1 MKLIDTTCP
10 KCGAN
15 LRVDADMQSA
25 FCEYC
30 GAELL
35 IDDEVQHLQIDNAE
49 SAGYAFEKGRQR
61 AQQEAQMP
69 MEYSAPLA
77 PKKNKKMV
85 WWVLGWIFI
94 FPIPLTIIISRNQKL
109 KTGVYYKEQRKG
121 DSTMKQVTKDMN
133 IREMVMMDEGIAE
146 ILMGAG
152 MHCLGCMMSHFEN
165 LEQACAV
172 HGIDADALVDQINE
186 YLEAQ
191 GE

>member
-94 FPIPLTIIISRNQKL
+94 FPIPLTILIARNQKL
-109 KTGVYYKEQRKG
+109 KTGAKIGIIVAAWIVYLMIGIVGNVTKGNEQA
-121 DSTMKQVTKDMN
+121 DSTAPRTSYSIQETTK
-133 IREMVMMDEGIAE
+133 
-146 ILMGAG
+146 
-152 MHCLGCMMSHFEN
+152 
-165 LEQACAV
+165 
-172 HGIDADALVDQINE
+172 IN
-186 YLEAQ
+186 
-191 GE
+191 GR

>member
-94 FPIPLTIIISRNQKL
+94 FPIPLTILIARNQKL
-109 KTGVYYKEQRKG
+109 KTGAKIGIIVAAWIVYLLIGLVGNVTKGNEQA
-121 DSTMKQVTKDMN
+121 DSTAPQTSYSIQETTK
-133 IREMVMMDEGIAE
+133 
-146 ILMGAG
+146 
-152 MHCLGCMMSHFEN
+152 
-165 LEQACAV
+165 
-172 HGIDADALVDQINE
+172 IN
-186 YLEAQ
+186 
-191 GE
+191 GR

>member
-49 SAGYAFEKGRQR
+49 SAGYAFEKGWQR

-94 FPIPLTIIISRNQKL
+94 FPIPLTILIARNQKL
-109 KTGVYYKEQRKG
+109 KTGAKIGIIVAAWIVYLMIGIVGNVTKGNEQA
-121 DSTMKQVTKDMN
+121 DSTAPRTSYSIQETTK
-133 IREMVMMDEGIAE
+133 
-146 ILMGAG
+146 
-152 MHCLGCMMSHFEN
+152 
-165 LEQACAV
+165 
-172 HGIDADALVDQINE
+172 IN
-186 YLEAQ
+186 
-191 GE
+191 GR

>member
-10 KCGAN
+10 KCSAN

-49 SAGYAFEKGRQR
+49 SAGYAFEKGWQR

-94 FPIPLTIIISRNQKL
+94 FPIPLTIIIARNKKL
-109 KTGVYYKEQRKG
+109 KPLIKAGIIIAAWVLYLL
-121 DSTMKQVTKDMN
+121 
-133 IREMVMMDEGIAE
+133 IGIAS
-146 ILMGAG
+146 GAVNKNKDQ
-152 MHCLGCMMSHFEN
+152 STTPSPQTSYSV
-165 LEQACAV
+165 QAGTNKIYHPPFC
-172 HGIDADALVDQINE
+172 
-186 YLEAQ
+186 
-191 GE
+191 

>member
-10 KCGAN
+10 KCSAN

-109 KTGVYYKEQRKG
+109 KTGVKIGIIAVAWIVYLMIGIVGNVTKGNEQA
-121 DSTMKQVTKDMN
+121 DSTAPQTSYSIQETTK
-133 IREMVMMDEGIAE
+133 
-146 ILMGAG
+146 
-152 MHCLGCMMSHFEN
+152 
-165 LEQACAV
+165 
-172 HGIDADALVDQINE
+172 IN
-186 YLEAQ
+186 
-191 GE
+191 GR